1 MAQSQRSLTAR
12 TRGGAL
18 LRYRAMAYV
27 VGILLLVVFAV
38 IPFGSVERVVG
49 PLHGALYIVYLAT
62 VLDVF
67 VRFRLRLLDLV
78 AMVAGGWVPF
88 LAFVVERWMRRRLS
102 PAIAAEPPG
111 PVLGGPG
118 GQGGQGAVGA

>member
-1 MAQSQRSLTAR
+1 
-12 TRGGAL
+12 
-18 LRYRAMAYV
+18 MAYV
-27 VGILLLVVFAV
+27 VGVMLLVVFAA
-38 IPFGSVERVVG
+38 IPFDSVERVVG

-67 VRFRLRLLDLV
+67 VRFRLRLLELV

-102 PAIAAEPPG
+102 PAA
-111 PVLGGPG
+111 
-118 GQGGQGAVGA
+118 

>member
-12 TRGGAL
+12 TREGAF

-27 VGILLLVVFAV
+27 VGVMLLVVFAA
-38 IPFGSVERVVG
+38 IPFDSVERVVG
-49 PLHGALYIVYLAT
+49 PLHGALYIIYLAT

-102 PAIAAEPPG
+102 PEAGAA
-111 PVLGGPG
+111 
-118 GQGGQGAVGA
+118 